1 MKNKTIIEVID
12 LITNASVDGSAS
24 TAVVGIEASSSKRS
38 KELLPTL
45 VQKLGT
51 SLNVPEEEV
60 IKQDSDTPDKDMF
73 FIGKGDCEVRVRD
86 ERGREHEQIR
96 LLVEGDHFGEIS
108 LIYKC
113 KRSASVISR
122 NYNTL
127 AKMTSDRY
135 RELVAEYP
143 EYEVCL
149 KKYIR
154 ETYNDPKIRF
164 IVDMLERVEYLQ
176 GVKREIIF
184 DLMFNLKPRSFEQG
198 SVMLYN
204 E

>member
-1 MKNKTIIEVID
+1 M
-12 LITNASVDGSAS
+12 
-24 TAVVGIEASSSKRS
+24 
-38 KELLPTL
+38 PTL

-127 AKMTSDRY
+127 AKMTGDRY

-143 EYEVCL
+143 EYETEL

-154 ETYNDPKIRF
+154 KTYNDPKIQF
-164 IVDMLERVEYLQ
+164 ILKMLGRVEYLQ
-176 GVKREIIF
+176 GIEPEIMF
-184 DLMFNLKPRSFEQG
+184 DIMFNLTPLQFEQG
-198 SVMLYN
+198 SIMLTQD
-204 E
+204 